1 MNSHIFTE
9 SDQSEAFDEDMEVAK
24 NDIETAVDTEN
35 NQVTQP
41 VLRPQRNRHVS
52 SRLEDCEVLPDS
64 VVNDEGELIHFALL
78 ADAEPLNYKEAIQTE
93 VWKKAMI
100 EEIKAIEKNNTWKLV
115 ELPDKKKTID
125 VKWIFKVK
133 LNPDGSVSKYKARL
147 VTRGF
152 LQRYGV
158 DYNELFAPVARLETI
173 RLVVALASSKN

>member
-1 MNSHIFTE
+1 VNSHIFIE
-9 SDQSEAFDEDMEVAK
+9 SDQSEASDEDMEVAQ

-78 ADAEPLNYKEAIQTE
+78 ADAELLNYKEAIQTE

-100 EEIKAIEKNNTWKLV
+100 EEIRATEKNNT
-115 ELPDKKKTID
+115 
-125 VKWIFKVK
+125 
-133 LNPDGSVSKYKARL
+133 
-147 VTRGF
+147 
-152 LQRYGV
+152 
-158 DYNELFAPVARLETI
+158 
-173 RLVVALASSKN
+173 